1 MNYFGKYRQF
11 YIFFKTL
18 FIFQSIYIVNSEL
31 LNNIIRLGDDN
42 FRYSHFSFNSNGDM
56 IVDSSAYPANNKR
69 NFYGLKK
76 NGRFYFN
83 DINNQL
89 PGYYSMEV
97 DHTKGR
103 IEGESYF
110 IKLSSSNTKFQGR
123 ELILGISRNGD
134 NDSGYF
140 TEIYNLKNNNFT
152 KYSTTNMFGHIIS
165 DSFTIIKNPDTSDS
179 NYYYTLAYII
189 KDGSEYKL
197 KIKKTYFSFDL
208 PQGYKHVIEKEKRAQ
223 YSRSV
228 SSFYTEKLIFI
239 CFYIN
244 GNKHLRIRAYS
255 SDFLELCKKNIN
267 EEYDYEY
274 NIFLKGIHLK
284 GEVGIFIYFKENINY
299 PTILILQ
306 YNDNKSL
313 TSYTNYEEINFD
325 KTTFIKENML
335 NDIVRLNNY
344 QICYIS
350 VSTDKEYFKFVIL
363 TLYKSD
369 TLINIKYYQIEMYNT
384 YKMKIFLTLKASI
397 YNDFIALSFS
407 HCPKSS
413 CSSPYSDKHYA
424 SLIIFNY
431 PNSENS
437 NLDII
442 PLLYS
447 TNKKIENDFSFNFEG
462 KIIIENN
469 LFGFVYKGTK
479 IMKCP
484 NNLYLTNTTNKNI
497 ILNES
502 IILKNENVSL
512 YFSTHENYEK
522 KNYII
527 EYAYVLEESDYNT
540 VNNNNYITYIDDT
553 LGNKIEYEKNYY
565 KYNEYTGKSSDFTII
580 ISNDLTT
587 NCNNDLCSLC
597 FSNFTC
603 VTCIYNYTFNGNEK
617 KCIPKPTIPTT
628 IITTIPTTIQTTNL
642 IIQEMET
649 INPSINGQEIIT
661 TIQSSSNSDNIECT
675 EKQILEGKC
684 NGKMSNEQIKE
695 VYNKL
700 KSKISSNTN
709 EIIETENVKF
719 QISTIEEQKNNNN
732 PNISSI
738 DLGKCEELLKEQE
751 GLSENDNLI
760 ILKTDIKNEDL
771 SKTYVQYEIYNPVTY
786 QLVSMEVCGDIPIS
800 VSVPINLDENTKSI
814 YDSLSNSG
822 YNLFDLNDSFY
833 NDICSTYTTENGT
846 DLTLAD
852 RKHLLYD
859 NNGNISLCQDDC
871 IFQSYNLTT
880 KKAKCDCSVQV
891 EETITDVEKIKFDK
905 NQLVNSF
912 YTTLTNSNFLVLKCY
927 KLVFSEK
934 GQKKNIGSY
943 LMSGITLVFI
953 ILMLIYIINGNKKLN
968 YFIQSI
974 LKQKLNNK
982 SPYKTSDIKL
992 FKTEKSKE
1000 NKIITTYTKTIKNK
1014 NKYLQTKNIPK
1025 SKFANNKNLNKN
1037 KNKPLKILKKRKN
1050 TNFPPKKRI
1059 NFITIN
1065 KNKRNSYNEFVSS
1078 STKSQ
1083 IKIKKRNKLLE
1094 IKTKKNNKVEK
1105 NKRIITN
1112 IPNIKKNY
1120 LDTSKNVPKINK
1132 KSNLEELND
1141 EELNNLEYEIALML
1155 DKRTFFQYYYSLLKK
1170 KQLILFAFYPS
1181 NDYNLISVKISLLLL
1196 SFSLYFTING
1206 FFFSDATMNKINE
1219 DKGEYNFLFQI
1230 PQILYSTLVSSVIN
1244 MILKTLSL
1252 SEKQILMIKSEKD
1265 YLISQ
1270 MKSNKIKTCLKIKL
1284 ISFFILSFILMI
1296 FFWYFISSFCAVYK
1310 NTQIILIEDTLVS
1323 FALSMIYPFGLN
1335 LLPGIFRIPALKA
1348 VKKDKNCLYKA
1359 SKLIALI

>member
-123 ELILGISRNGD
+123 ELILGISKND
-134 NDSGYF
+134 DYDSGYF

-407 HCPKSS
+407 HCPESS
-413 CSSPYSDKHYA
+413 CSSPYFDNHYA

-431 PNSENS
+431 PNSTDN

-540 VNNNNYITYIDDT
+540 ANNNNYITHIDDT

-565 KYNEYTGKSSDFTII
+565 QYNEYTGKSSDFTII

-617 KCIPKPTIPTT
+617 KCLPKPTIPTT

-871 IFQSYNLTT
+871 SFQSYNLTT

-927 KLVFSEK
+927 KLVFSLK
-934 GQKKNIGSY
+934 GQKKI
-943 LMSGITLVFI
+943 
-953 ILMLIYIINGNKKLN
+953 
-968 YFIQSI
+968 
-974 LKQKLNNK
+974 
-982 SPYKTSDIKL
+982 
-992 FKTEKSKE
+992 
-1000 NKIITTYTKTIKNK
+1000 
-1014 NKYLQTKNIPK
+1014 
-1025 SKFANNKNLNKN
+1025 
-1037 KNKPLKILKKRKN
+1037 
-1050 TNFPPKKRI
+1050 
-1059 NFITIN
+1059 
-1065 KNKRNSYNEFVSS
+1065 
-1078 STKSQ
+1078 
-1083 IKIKKRNKLLE
+1083 
-1094 IKTKKNNKVEK
+1094 
-1105 NKRIITN
+1105 
-1112 IPNIKKNY
+1112 
-1120 LDTSKNVPKINK
+1120 
-1132 KSNLEELND
+1132 
-1141 EELNNLEYEIALML
+1141 
-1155 DKRTFFQYYYSLLKK
+1155 
-1170 KQLILFAFYPS
+1170 
-1181 NDYNLISVKISLLLL
+1181 
-1196 SFSLYFTING
+1196 
-1206 FFFSDATMNKINE
+1206 
-1219 DKGEYNFLFQI
+1219 
-1230 PQILYSTLVSSVIN
+1230 
-1244 MILKTLSL
+1244 
-1252 SEKQILMIKSEKD
+1252 
-1265 YLISQ
+1265 
-1270 MKSNKIKTCLKIKL
+1270 
-1284 ISFFILSFILMI
+1284 
-1296 FFWYFISSFCAVYK
+1296 
-1310 NTQIILIEDTLVS
+1310 
-1323 FALSMIYPFGLN
+1323 
-1335 LLPGIFRIPALKA
+1335 
-1348 VKKDKNCLYKA
+1348 
-1359 SKLIALI
+1359 

>member
-540 VNNNNYITYIDDT
+540 ANNNNYITYIDDT

-1141 EELNNLEYEIALML
+1141 EELNNLEYEIALIL
-1155 DKRTFFQYYYSLLKK
+1155 DKRTYFQYYYSLLKK